1 MRHATSRGLTN
12 PADPALQART
22 FEMILS
28 NVRNQ
33 DLVYFFRGLCMN
45 TQAIYALREFF
56 ETNYDKVGTS
66 PSRSK
71 CFD

>member
-1 MRHATSRGLTN
+1 
-12 PADPALQART
+12 
-22 FEMILS
+22 MILS

-56 ETNYDKVGTS
+56 ETNYDKVGTN